1 MVHSPMPVGAMPR
14 AWIMR
19 RGGEESSAVQGMGC
33 LRGRAPH
40 MTVGMEVYAVV
51 QASEVMIATA

>member
-1 MVHSPMPVGAMPR
+1 
-14 AWIMR
+14 
-19 RGGEESSAVQGMGC
+19 MGC